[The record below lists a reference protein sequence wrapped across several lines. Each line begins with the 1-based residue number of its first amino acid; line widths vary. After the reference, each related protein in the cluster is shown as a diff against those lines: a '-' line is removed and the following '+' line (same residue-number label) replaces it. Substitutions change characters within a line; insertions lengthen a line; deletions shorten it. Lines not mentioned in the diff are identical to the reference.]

1 MSSILVMTTR
11 EGQKPKSLRDEI
23 RQSKPFDSPAQEAI
37 LALYRTSDMLRRR
50 FAQLVEPHGISLQ
63 QYNVLRIL
71 RGAGKTGTPTL
82 DIADRMIEMTPG
94 ITRLLDK
101 LEAKNLVRRQRC
113 PEDRRQVLCWIT
125 DRGLRLLAELDHPLA
140 STGTKSLE
148 HLPTADVRAL
158 IATLDRIREHLS

>member
-1 MSSILVMTTR
+1 MTAR
-11 EGQKPKSLRDEI
+11 EDQKPKSLRDEI

-125 DRGLRLLAELDHPLA
+125 DRGLRLLAELDRPLA